1 MERDVNPAAKESE
14 IVYDRAPV
22 FRTEHEESRLT
33 RLVEQ
38 QAAKVPSDT
47 FLFLSLG
54 AMAASLLFE
63 LTDRA
68 RQSQFVGMWVSP
80 LLLMG
85 VYTKLV
91 KTFGAR

>member
-1 MERDVNPAAKESE
+1 MEQEINPAAEASE
-14 IVYDRAPV
+14 RLYVPAPV
-22 FRTEHEESRLT
+22 FRTEHAEGRVT

-38 QAAKVPSDT
+38 QAAKVPSDV
-47 FLFLSLG
+47 FLFLSL
-54 AMAASLLFE
+54 ASMATSLGLEIAGNRRYSRFI
-63 LTDRA
+63 
-68 RQSQFVGMWVSP
+68 GMWVSP